1 MKQPYSFKTW
11 HALISMLF
19 VLLCCLP
26 ETVAAQVS
34 FSDDFN
40 YPSGNLHEQGGWVRY
55 GKNAEDPIQVLDKQL
70 VYAGYNDDAP
80 AKCVKIGSANQGED
94 LMVKFT
100 DNADGVKSGNLYFS
114 ALINVE
120 AQPKGKVYVMS
131 FVPRTKASEIA
142 EGIAPTELGRLYI
155 GESTNADE
163 VLVGIERG
171 AANPVFAT
179 TPLKL
184 NQTYLVVLRYEIN
197 AANPRQDN
205 IYLYVNPTDFSQEP
219 KLDKAS
225 AVIDGVNKTG
235 SGLGSYGLQGLELR
249 QGTTSS
255 VTSPEMYVASVR
267 VSDTYAGL
275 FGASAVDTTPKLS
288 VSKKTFVLGEVYSGD
303 VHEETVK
310 VTGENLK
317 GDISV
322 ESSSEAVSVEPAS
335 ISADD
340 AMSADGAEL
349 KIKVTYTDGE
359 QHAVLTLKSEG
370 ADDVQIKLSWT
381 GYSIPEISSI
391 KALYDED
398 PEAGMTYKYTGEATL
413 TFVDRGGS
421 RPVFYLQDKTAA
433 IALGDDYEML
443 TKTDYEVGDKIT
455 GIILGVQSAFG
466 TTSAMALGADLGT
479 VVSKGNAVTPV
490 EATLAQLNA
499 NPTSYIQQLVRV
511 KNLKFKD
518 VAEGAVF
525 AEGMAQP
532 VVTDDTEEAKVRI
545 FKGTTLIGK
554 NIPTADITLT
564 GLFTSSKTLIIG
576 PRGIEDIVEQQPAG
590 DPAITITPEKIEQ
603 TAGKLGQTV
612 EVATLH
618 VSTQNMT
625 QPTFFE
631 LAGKNTDQFALS
643 QTKIEKGSA
652 ETDIVITYTPT
663 EVAVHRAYVLVT
675 CPSIE
680 DYDKSIAFSAYA
692 IDEQNPPTI
701 TLNPQKLEQ
710 FTAKINEKSEQTIEV
725 TTANMPDYTYVKV
738 KDPGA
743 FLLNNTMLIRNMT
756 NTLKVTFQPKK
767 EGTYSTS
774 IVFSAL
780 GMDDVEVA
788 IEGVATGETPD
799 EPKEGV
805 DLVLSEENARSV
817 LDEKFDNIE
826 RNKPLDIEGWTNSA
840 LKGTR
845 AWWGFSFLDY
855 DAESPNEKVA
865 KVTPYDSKME
875 TGTGTPAQMM
885 LVTPPLDFK
894 NSTTKVFTFKV
905 RGDYLQ
911 DNQPDLLE
919 LCYVDIADGSLYVQP
934 LAECKMPCTK
944 DESGKWFP
952 YSIDL
957 TGQQLADVFFMAFRF
972 TSTRGCDNTATYYID
987 DVTYGLETTAIKTVG
1002 TTEKARL
1009 TVYNLAG
1016 SKVAEKSG
1024 SSIADALHGLPR
1036 GMYIVKAVSA
1046 DGVSTSKVQVK

>member
-55 GKNAEDPIQVLDKQL
+55 GKNAEGPIQVLDKQL

-80 AKCVKIGSANQGED
+80 AKCVKIGSAKQGKD

-163 VLVGIERG
+163 VKVGIERG

-179 TPLKL
+179 APLKL

-267 VSDTYAGL
+267 VSDT
-275 FGASAVDTTPKLS
+275 TPKLS

-303 VHEETVK
+303 AHEETVK

-317 GDISV
+317 GDITV

-340 AMSADGAEL
+340 AMSAGGAEL
-349 KIKVTYTDGE
+349 KIKVTYTAGE

-421 RPVFYLQDKTAA
+421 RPMFYLQDKTAA

-455 GIILGVQSAFG
+455 GTILGVQSALG

-490 EATLAQLNA
+490 EATLAQLKA
-499 NPTSYIQQLVRV
+499 NPTGYIQQLVRV

-532 VVTDDTEEAKVRI
+532 VVTDGTEEAKVRI

-576 PRGIEDIVEQQPAG
+576 PRGIEDI
-590 DPAITITPEKIEQ
+590 
-603 TAGKLGQTV
+603 
-612 EVATLH
+612 
-618 VSTQNMT
+618 
-625 QPTFFE
+625 
-631 LAGKNTDQFALS
+631 
-643 QTKIEKGSA
+643 A
-652 ETDIVITYTPT
+652 E
-663 EVAVHRAYVLVT
+663 
-675 CPSIE
+675 
-680 DYDKSIAFSAYA
+680 
-692 IDEQNPPTI
+692 
-701 TLNPQKLEQ
+701 
-710 FTAKINEKSEQTIEV
+710 
-725 TTANMPDYTYVKV
+725 
-738 KDPGA
+738 
-743 FLLNNTMLIRNMT
+743 
-756 NTLKVTFQPKK
+756 
-767 EGTYSTS
+767 
-774 IVFSAL
+774 
-780 GMDDVEVA
+780 
-788 IEGVATGETPD
+788 
-799 EPKEGV
+799 
-805 DLVLSEENARSV
+805 
-817 LDEKFDNIE
+817 
-826 RNKPLDIEGWTNSA
+826 
-840 LKGTR
+840 
-845 AWWGFSFLDY
+845 
-855 DAESPNEKVA
+855 
-865 KVTPYDSKME
+865 
-875 TGTGTPAQMM
+875 
-885 LVTPPLDFK
+885 
-894 NSTTKVFTFKV
+894 
-905 RGDYLQ
+905 
-911 DNQPDLLE
+911 
-919 LCYVDIADGSLYVQP
+919 
-934 LAECKMPCTK
+934 
-944 DESGKWFP
+944 
-952 YSIDL
+952 
-957 TGQQLADVFFMAFRF
+957 
-972 TSTRGCDNTATYYID
+972 
-987 DVTYGLETTAIKTVG
+987 
-1002 TTEKARL
+1002 
-1009 TVYNLAG
+1009 
-1016 SKVAEKSG
+1016 
-1024 SSIADALHGLPR
+1024 
-1036 GMYIVKAVSA
+1036 
-1046 DGVSTSKVQVK
+1046 

>member
-55 GKNAEDPIQVLDKQL
+55 GKNAEGPIQVLDKQL

-80 AKCVKIGSANQGED
+80 AKCVKIGSAKQGED

-163 VLVGIERG
+163 VKVGIERG

-179 TPLKL
+179 APLKL

-219 KLDKAS
+219 KMDKAS

-275 FGASAVDTTPKLS
+275 FGTPAVDTTPKLS

-303 VHEETVK
+303 VHEEKVK

-317 GDISV
+317 GNITV

-340 AMSADGAEL
+340 AMSAGGAEL

-433 IALGDDYEML
+433 IALSDDYEML

-455 GIILGVQSAFG
+455 GTILGVQSALG

-490 EATLAQLNA
+490 EATLAQLKA
-499 NPTSYIQQLVRV
+499 NPTSYIQQLVMV

-532 VVTDDTEEAKVRI
+532 VVTDGTEEAKVRI

-576 PRGIEDIVEQQPAG
+576 PRGIEDIAEQQPAG

-612 EVATLH
+612 KVATLH
-618 VSTQNMT
+618 VSTKNMT
-625 QPTFFE
+625 MPTFFE

-725 TTANMPDYTYVKV
+725 TTANMPDYTYVKL

-767 EGTYSTS
+767 AGFYSTS

-817 LDEKFDNIE
+817 LDEKFNNIE

-855 DAESPNEKVA
+855 DLESPNEKVA

-875 TGTGTPAQMM
+875 TGTPAQMM

-894 NSTTKVFTFKV
+894 NAASKVFTFKV
-905 RGDYLQ
+905 RGDYLK

-1024 SSIADALHGLPR
+1024 SSVADALHGLPR